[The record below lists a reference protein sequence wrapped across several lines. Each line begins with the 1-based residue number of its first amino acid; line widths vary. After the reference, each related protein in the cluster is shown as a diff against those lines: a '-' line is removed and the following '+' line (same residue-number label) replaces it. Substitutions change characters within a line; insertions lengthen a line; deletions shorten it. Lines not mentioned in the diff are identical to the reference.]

1 MTAPLRYVAAT
12 CALVL
17 AARLAVG
24 QTLPKTL
31 AITGAPKCANCGV
44 RLQEIATLGS
54 YVVGSAKVEIN
65 AYAYDRKR
73 KLAYVRG
80 ASRTEIDAYSLDGKV
95 QFTVGFHDRRPPAGA
110 RDDAFAVGPGDS
122 LWVLD
127 PNQQRVTIYTPG
139 TATAARSFRVN
150 AHIERILPA
159 KDGQFVGISSK
170 PAADTPDRMLVHVFS
185 ADGKSVHAL
194 GAPASTGSVRPAVGL
209 SRTATMVWIGRPDS
223 YTLELWGLDGKQVST
238 VHRAASWFT
247 PDAVAK
253 AKRAHRSPPA
263 ITDLYEDDFGV
274 LWVTGQRPDPTFVPR
289 PAKGAAMLQSELLN
303 VLEVLNVS
311 EQKIEYADDIG
322 QPLYRLGADY
332 FVEPNVRDRVAT
344 WRVVKVSIVKR

>member
-1 MTAPLRYVAAT
+1 MIPLVRYAAAA
-12 CALVL
+12 CAILL
-17 AARLAVG
+17 AGKLSVV
-24 QTLPKTL
+24 QKPPKTTE
-31 AITGAPKCANCGV
+31 ISGPPKCANCGV

-54 YVVGSAKVEIN
+54 YVVGSSKLQIN

-80 ASRTEIDAYSLDGKV
+80 ASRTEVDAYGLDGKV

-127 PNQQRVTIYTPG
+127 PNQQRMTIYVPG
-139 TATAARSFRVN
+139 TATAARGFRVN
-150 AHIERILPA
+150 ARVERILPT
-159 KDGQFVGISSK
+159 KDGQFVGVSSK
-170 PAADTPDRMLVHVFS
+170 PGDAPDHALVHVFS

-194 GAPASTGSVRPAVGL
+194 GAPATVGSIRPAVGL

-223 YTLELWGLDGKQVST
+223 YTIGLWDLDGKLVST
-238 VHRAASWFT
+238 LRRAGSWFT
-247 PDAVAK
+247 PEAVAK
-253 AKRAHRSPPA
+253 AKREKRPPPA
-263 ITDLYEDDFGV
+263 VTDIYEDDFGV
-274 LWVTGQRPDPTFVPR
+274 LWVSGQRPDPTFVRR
-289 PAKGAAMLQSELLN
+289 PAKNVATTQAELLN
-303 VLEVLNVS
+303 VLEVLNLS

-322 QPLYRLGADY
+322 QPLYRLGAEY
-332 FVEPNVRDRVAT
+332 FVEPNVRDRVAK